1 MTQNDYSCKI
11 FFSEA
16 TLEHGL
22 SLVELERWQLKGFTR
37 SEIVAAFLG
46 QQEVFEKTRWKKK
59 RTPQTEGKS
68 ISEYLIDLQKRHY
81 AAALKVHDILT
92 SLPINAAERTAIEHL
107 LKRALNLYDR
117 GSVEALEA
125 KHDKHHEQI
134 KKAIKEI
141 VYCAQTGDLTRLQ
154 ETSLSAILLINNPDQ
169 KAEPWTF
176 NMIARGLNFPMQTW
190 IAQHSRFPSVTAL
203 LWGFFLDNME
213 TDNFVPFTQ
222 KEIADITGFS
232 KHDISH
238 AARDL
243 EEVGA
248 IRIERFSGRP
258 FYFVNDKIVKFNSKA
273 HAKTKVTPE
282 KAGLHF
288 ERVQKKRKTSKTRK
302 YPSPQESK
310 IPLQKHHIPISL
322 RQLVTPPPPP
332 HKGAENSQFCRI
344 SSAAE
349 RQNLNISGS

>member
-22 SLVELERWQLKGFTR
+22 SLVELERWQAKGFTR
-37 SEIVAAFLG
+37 TEIVTAFLS

-59 RTPQTEGKS
+59 RTPQTEGQS

-107 LKRALNLYDR
+107 LKRALNLYDK

-125 KHDKHHEQI
+125 KHDKHNEQI
-134 KKAIKEI
+134 KKALEEI
-141 VYCAQTGDLTRLQ
+141 VYCAQKGDFTRLQ

-176 NMIARGLNFPMQTW
+176 NMIARGLNFPMQMW
-190 IAQHSRFPSVTAL
+190 IAKHSRQPSVTAL

-213 TDNFVPFTQ
+213 TDNFVPFVQ
-222 KEIADITGFS
+222 KEIADIIG
-232 KHDISH
+232 ISQQEISR
-238 AARDL
+238 ATRDL

-248 IRIERFSGRP
+248 ICIKRFGGKP
-258 FYFVNDKIVKFNSKA
+258 FYFVNDKIVKFSSKA

-282 KAGLHF
+282 KVGLHF
-288 ERVQKKRKTSKTRK
+288 ERVQKKRNPLKSGKVFA
-302 YPSPQESK
+302 PQEAK
-310 IPLQKHHIPISL
+310 TPLQKCHIPSSL
-322 RQLVTPPPPP
+322 RQLVKHP
-332 HKGAENSQFCRI
+332 NRS
-344 SSAAE
+344 
-349 RQNLNISGS
+349 NLIVP

>member
-22 SLVELERWQLKGFTR
+22 SLVELERWQVKGFTR
-37 SEIVAAFLG
+37 TEIVSAFLS

-59 RTPQTEGKS
+59 RTPQTEGQS
-68 ISEYLIDLQKRHY
+68 ISEYLIGLQKRHY
-81 AAALKVHDILT
+81 AAALKVHDILI
-92 SLPINAAERTAIEHL
+92 SLPINAAERTAIEYL

-117 GSVEALEA
+117 GSVEVLEA
-125 KHDKHHEQI
+125 KHDKHNEQI
-134 KKAIKEI
+134 KKALEEI
-141 VYCAQTGDLTRLQ
+141 VYCAQTGDLIRLQ
-154 ETSLSAILLINNPDQ
+154 EMSLSAILLINNPDQ

-176 NMIARGLNFPMQTW
+176 NMIARGLNFPMQMW
-190 IAQHSRFPSVTAL
+190 IAKHSRQPSVTAL

-222 KEIADITGFS
+222 KEIADITG
-232 KHDISH
+232 ISQQEISR
-238 AARDL
+238 ATRDL

-248 IRIERFSGRP
+248 ICIKRFGGKP
-258 FYFVNDKIVKFNSKA
+258 FYFVNDKIVKFSSKA

-288 ERVQKKRKTSKTRK
+288 ERVQKKRKPLKSGKVFA
-302 YPSPQESK
+302 PQEAK
-310 IPLQKHHIPISL
+310 TPLQKHHIPISL
-322 RQLVTPPPPP
+322 RQLVTLPPPPAGGRKQPILP
-332 HKGAENSQFCRI
+332 HI
-344 SSAAE
+344 
-349 RQNLNISGS
+349 